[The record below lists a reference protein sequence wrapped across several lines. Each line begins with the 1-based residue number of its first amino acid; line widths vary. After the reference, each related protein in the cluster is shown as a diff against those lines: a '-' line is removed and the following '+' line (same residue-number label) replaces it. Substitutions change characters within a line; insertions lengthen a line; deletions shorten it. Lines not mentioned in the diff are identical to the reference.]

1 MSPAARNH
9 VTSVLLLFLLG
20 CSGDPTGPTG
30 GGTLSV
36 TIQGLPSGA
45 AAAVSVSGPAGYS
58 QSLTGSQTFTGV
70 APGVYTVTAS
80 DVTVGAAPYQASPS
94 SQTVTVLQSGSRGT
108 AFITYTTPTGALALT
123 ISGLGTSSNAL
134 VTVTGPG
141 SYNQSVTGSR
151 TLSGLTPGD
160 YTIDAQNVTGVSCG
174 STFSVSPATQSV
186 TITAGA
192 TASRTVSYSP
202 TASGLVNLC
211 VDGMYL
217 TQSAQNYAGSIPLV
231 QNRNGLLR
239 VFVVADQPNTPASAV
254 QVQLRIYPPGGGS
267 PSIFTVQPPVGM
279 VSVPTS
285 PDESALGNS
294 WNYSVPGGTILP
306 GFRIEAEVDP
316 ANVVTE
322 SVETDNILAPTAPT
336 VRTVPTLNV
345 TFVPIIQKGIP
356 TSRRVAGNVTSGN
369 AASFLQVTKDMHP
382 IDTYNAAV
390 HAGYTTTTFDTLQRD
405 NGNSAWGTIL
415 GEIDML
421 RATEGS
427 SRYYYGVAKV
437 SYSNGVAGVAYVSN
451 PGTLPPQVAR
461 AALGWDY
468 IPSGSIVAAHE
479 LGHNWARNHAPCGGP
494 SGVDLDYPR
503 TDGTT
508 GGYGYDMS
516 TGTVELPTSTDIMG
530 YCDPKWISEYTYSAV
545 LNYLSPVGPMV
556 QGSAGSTAVQPC
568 LLVWGH
574 IRNGE
579 PVLEPAFQVNTR
591 PSLPTQA
598 GPYSLEGRASDGS
611 PVFILSFAP
620 SEIADAPGSQ
630 QNFVFAVPLPAARA
644 SRLTSLH
651 LSGNGRPA
659 ILAATTAVTG
669 AQAATQSEAVEL
681 RRSGAGNVSLRWDAR
696 AHPMIMVRDA
706 QTGEVLSL
714 ARGGDAEFSTHK
726 VQVDLVM
733 SDGVKSRVK
742 RVAVAP

>member
-1 MSPAARNH
+1 MSPAARSH
-9 VTSVLLLFLLG
+9 VTSVLLLLLLG
-20 CSGDPTGPTG
+20 CSGDPTGPSS
-30 GGTLSV
+30 GTLSV

-45 AAAVSVSGPAGYS
+45 AAAVSISGPAGYS
-58 QSLTGSQTFTGV
+58 QSLTASQTFTGL
-70 APGVYTVTAS
+70 APGVYSVTAS

-94 SQTVTVLQSGSRGT
+94 SQNVTVVSSGSPRT
-108 AFITYTTPTGALALT
+108 ASVTYSTATGNLALT

-141 SYNQSVTGSR
+141 SYNQSVTSSK
-151 TLSGLTPGD
+151 TLSGLAPGS

-174 STFSVSPATQSV
+174 ATFNASPATQNV
-186 TITAGA
+186 TVTASA
-192 TASRTVSYSP
+192 TAPATVSYSS

-217 TQSAQNYAGSIPLV
+217 TQGAQNYAGTIPLV

-239 VFVVADQPNTPASAV
+239 VFVVADQPNTPASTV
-254 QVQLRIYPPGGGS
+254 QVQLRIYPPAGS
-267 PSIFTVQPPVGM
+267 PSIVTLSSPAGM
-279 VSVPTS
+279 VSVPTA
-285 PDESALGNS
+285 PDESALSNS

-322 SVETDNILAPTAPT
+322 RSETDNILGPPAPA

-356 TSRRVAGNVTSGN
+356 IGRRVAGNVTTGN
-369 AASFLQVTKDMHP
+369 VASFLQVTKDMHP
-382 IDTYNAAV
+382 IDASNAAV
-390 HAGYTTTTFDTLQRD
+390 HAGYTTTTFDTLQKD

-421 RATEGS
+421 RTTEGS

-451 PGTLPPQVAR
+451 PATLPPQVAR
-461 AALGWDY
+461 AGLGWDY

-494 SGVDLDYPR
+494 SGLDLNYPHA
-503 TDGTT
+503 DGTT

-516 TGTVELPTSTDIMG
+516 TGTIEPPTSSDIMG

-574 IRNGE
+574 IQNGE
-579 PVLEPAFQVNTR
+579 PVLEPAFQVDTR
-591 PSLPTQA
+591 PSLPTRS

-611 PVFILSFAP
+611 PVFSLSFAP

-630 QNFVFAVPLPAARA
+630 RNFVFAVPLPAARA

-659 ILAATTAVTG
+659 ILASTTAATS
-669 AQAATQSEAVEL
+669 APAATQSETVEL
-681 RRSGAGNVSLRWDAR
+681 RRVGAGSVSLRWDAR
-696 AHPMIMVRDA
+696 THPMVMVRDA

-726 VQVDLVM
+726 GQVDLVM

-742 RVAVAP
+742 RVAVAR

>member
-9 VTSVLLLFLLG
+9 VTSVLLLVLLG

-45 AAAVSVSGPAGYS
+45 AAAVSVSGPGGYS
-58 QSLTGSQTFTGV
+58 QSLTSSQTFTGV

-80 DVTVGAAPYQASPS
+80 DVTIGAAPYQASPS

-108 AFITYTTPTGALALT
+108 AFITYTTSTGAVALT
-123 ISGLGTSSNAL
+123 ISGLGTSSKAL

-141 SYNQSVTGSR
+141 SYNQSVSSSR

-160 YTIDAQNVTGVSCG
+160 YTIEAQNVTGVSCG
-174 STFSVSPATQSV
+174 STFNASPATQNV
-186 TITAGA
+186 TVTAGA
-192 TASRTVSYSP
+192 TASKTVSYSP
-202 TASGLVNLC
+202 TASGFVNLC

-217 TQSAQNYAGSIPLV
+217 TQSAQNYAGTIPLV

-267 PSIFTVQPPVGM
+267 PSIFTLQPPVGM
-279 VSVPTS
+279 VSVPTA

-294 WNYSVPGGTILP
+294 WNYTVPGGTILP

-345 TFVPIIQKGIP
+345 TFVPVIQKGIP
-356 TSRRVAGNVTSGN
+356 IGLRVPGNVTTGN
-369 AASFLQVTKDMHP
+369 AASFLQVTQDMHP
-382 IDTYNAAV
+382 IDTYDAAV
-390 HAGYTTTTFDTLQRD
+390 HAGYTTTTFDTLQPL

-421 RATEGS
+421 RTTEGS

-437 SYSNGVAGVAYVSN
+437 SYTSGIAGVAFVN
-451 PGTLPPQVAR
+451 TPLQPHR

-468 IPSGSIVAAHE
+468 LPSGSIVAAHE
-479 LGHNWARNHAPCGGP
+479 LGHNWGRNHAPCGGP
-494 SGVDLDYPR
+494 SGIDPNYPR
-503 TDGTT
+503 ADGTT
-508 GGYGYDMS
+508 GGYGYDMDS
-516 TGTVELPTSTDIMG
+516 NSVEPPTSTDIMG
-530 YCDPKWISEYTYSAV
+530 YCNLKWISEYTYSGI
-545 LNYLSPVGPMV
+545 LNYLTTASPLV
-556 QGSAGSTAVQPC
+556 QASASRTAVQPC

-591 PSLPTQA
+591 PSLPAQA

-611 PVFILSFAP
+611 PVFSLSFAP

-651 LSGNGRPA
+651 LHGNGRPA

-726 VQVDLVM
+726 GQLDLLM

>member
-1 MSPAARNH
+1 
-9 VTSVLLLFLLG
+9 LLLLLLG
-20 CSGDPTGPTG
+20 CSGDPTGPG
-30 GGTLSV
+30 GSGTLSV
-36 TIQGLPSGA
+36 TIQGLPGGA

-58 QSLTGSQTFTGV
+58 QSLTVSRTFTGL

-80 DVTVGAAPYQASPS
+80 DVTVGTAPYQASPP
-94 SQTVTVLQSGSRGT
+94 SQTVTVVRSGSPGS
-108 AFITYTTPTGALALT
+108 ASITYTTPTGNIALT

-141 SYNQSVTGSR
+141 SYNQSVTSSR
-151 TLSGLTPGD
+151 TLSGLAPGT
-160 YTIDAQNVTGVSCG
+160 YTVDAQNVTGVSCG
-174 STFSVSPATQSV
+174 ATFNASPATQNV
-186 TITAGA
+186 TVTASA
-192 TASRTVSYSP
+192 TAPATVSYSP

-217 TQSAQNYAGSIPLV
+217 TQSAQNYAGTIPLV

-239 VFVVADQPNTPASAV
+239 VFVVADQPNTLASTV
-254 QVQLRIYPPGGGS
+254 QVQLRIYSPLGVLTPVTLSPPAGL
-267 PSIFTVQPPVGM
+267 VY
-279 VSVPTS
+279 VPTA
-285 PDESALGNS
+285 PDESALNNS
-294 WNYSVPGGTILP
+294 WNYSVPGGTILS

-322 SVETDNILAPTAPT
+322 SSETDNILAPPAPT
-336 VRTVPTLNV
+336 VRTMPTLNV
-345 TFVPIIQKGIP
+345 TFVPITQKGIP
-356 TSRRVAGNVTSGN
+356 IGRRVAGNVTSGN
-369 AASFLQVTKDMHP
+369 AASFMQVTKDMHP
-382 IDTYNAAV
+382 IDAYNTV
-390 HAGYTTTTFDTLQRD
+390 IHAPYTTTTFDTLESE

-415 GEIDML
+415 GEIDLL
-421 RATEGS
+421 RTKEAS

-437 SYSNGVAGVAYVSN
+437 SYTSGVAGVAYVSN
-451 PGTLPPQVAR
+451 PATLPPQVAR

-494 SGVDLDYPR
+494 SGLDPNYPR
-503 TDGTT
+503 SDGTT

-516 TGTVELPTSTDIMG
+516 TGTLEPPTSSDIMG

-545 LNYLSPVGPMV
+545 LNYFGTVSPMV
-556 QGSAGSTAVQPC
+556 QGNAVSTAVQPC

-591 PSLPTQA
+591 PSLPSRA

-611 PVFILSFAP
+611 PVFSLSFAP
-620 SEIADAPGSQ
+620 SEIADAPGNQ

-651 LSGNGRPA
+651 LSGSGRPA
-659 ILAATTAVTG
+659 ILAAATSVTG
-669 AQAATQSEAVEL
+669 GQAAAQSETAEV
-681 RRSGAGNVSLRWDAR
+681 RRVGASRVSLRWDAR
-696 AHPMIMVRDA
+696 AHPMIMVLDTE
-706 QTGEVLSL
+706 TGEVLSL

-726 VQVDLVM
+726 GQVDLVM
-733 SDGVKSRVK
+733 SDGVQSRVK
-742 RVAVAP
+742 RVPVAR

>member
-1 MSPAARNH
+1 MSPAARSH
-9 VTSVLLLFLLG
+9 ITSVLLLLLLG
-20 CSGDPTGPTG
+20 CSGDPTGPSG

-45 AAAVSVSGPAGYS
+45 AGAVSVSGPAGYS
-58 QSLTGSQTFTGV
+58 RSVTVSQTFTGLT
-70 APGVYTVTAS
+70 PGVYTVTAS
-80 DVTVGAAPYQASPS
+80 DVTVGTAPYQASPP
-94 SQTVTVLQSGSRGT
+94 SQTVTVASSGSPRT
-108 AFITYTTPTGALALT
+108 ASITYTTPTGNLALT

-141 SYNQSVTGSR
+141 SYNQSVTNSR
-151 TLSGLTPGD
+151 TLSGLAPGT
-160 YTIDAQNVTGVSCG
+160 YAIDAQNVTGVSCG
-174 STFSVSPATQSV
+174 STFNASPPTQPV
-186 TITAGA
+186 TVTASA
-192 TASRTVSYSP
+192 TAPATVSYSP

-217 TQSAQNYAGSIPLV
+217 TQSAQNYAGTIPLV

-239 VFVVADQPNTPASAV
+239 VFVVANQANTPAATV
-254 QVQLRIYPPGGGS
+254 HVQLRIYS
-267 PSIFTVQPPVGM
+267 PSGLPSIIDLQPPVGL
-279 VSVPTS
+279 VSVPTA
-285 PDESALGNS
+285 PDESALSNS

-306 GFRIEAEVDP
+306 GFKIEAEVDP

-322 SVETDNILAPTAPT
+322 SNELDNILGPTAPS

-345 TFVPIIQKGIP
+345 TFVPIIQTGIP
-356 TSRRVAGNVTSGN
+356 IGRRVPGNVTSGN

-382 IDTYNAAV
+382 IDTYDAVV
-390 HAGYTTTTFDTLQRD
+390 HAPMTTETFDTLQAD

-415 GEIDML
+415 GQLDMM

-437 SYSNGVAGVAYVSN
+437 SYGHGVAGVAYVSN
-451 PGTLPPQVAR
+451 PSAVPPQVAR
-461 AALGWDY
+461 AGLGWDY
-468 IPSGSIVAAHE
+468 LPSGSIVAAHE

-494 SGVDLDYPR
+494 SGLDPNYPR
-503 TDGTT
+503 ADGTT
-508 GGYGYDMS
+508 GGYGYSMS
-516 TGTVELPTSTDIMG
+516 SGKVEPPTTTDIMG
-530 YCDPKWISEYTYSAV
+530 YCDPKWISEYNYSAV

-556 QGSAGSTAVQPC
+556 QSSAGSTAVQPC

-591 PSLPTQA
+591 PSLPTQG

-611 PVFILSFAP
+611 PVFGFSFTP

-644 SRLTSLH
+644 SRLASLH
-651 LSGNGRPA
+651 LSGRGRSA
-659 ILAATTAVTG
+659 ILAAAAAVTG
-669 AQAATQSEAVEL
+669 AQSAVQSETVEV
-681 RRSGAGNVSLRWDAR
+681 RRVGAGAIALRWDAR

-706 QTGEVLSL
+706 ETGEVLSL
-714 ARGGDAEFSTHK
+714 ARGGDAQLSTFK
-726 VQVDLVM
+726 GQVDLVM

-742 RVAVAP
+742 RVAVAR

>member
-45 AAAVSVSGPAGYS
+45 AGAVSVSGPGGYS
-58 QSLTGSQTFTGV
+58 QSLTSSQTFTGV

-108 AFITYTTPTGALALT
+108 AFITYTTPTGAVALT

-141 SYNQSVTGSR
+141 SYNQSVSNSR
-151 TLSGLTPGD
+151 TLSGLAPGD
-160 YTIDAQNVTGVSCG
+160 YTIDAQNVAGVSCG
-174 STFSVSPATQSV
+174 STFNASPTTQNV
-186 TITAGA
+186 TVTAGA

-217 TQSAQNYAGSIPLV
+217 TQSAQNYAGTIPLV

-239 VFVVADQPNTPASAV
+239 IFAVADQANNLTPVV
-254 QVQLRIYPPGGGS
+254 QVRFYNGATLQSTVNLPP
-267 PSIFTVQPPVGM
+267 PTGM
-279 VSVPTS
+279 TGVPTA
-285 PDESALGNS
+285 PDESALSKS
-294 WNYSVPGGTILP
+294 WNYHVPGSMIQP
-306 GFRIEAEVDP
+306 GLRIEAEVNPSPSIPENNTGDNVFGP
-316 ANVVTE
+316 A
-322 SVETDNILAPTAPT
+322 APVIKA
-336 VRTVPTLNV
+336 VPTLNV

-356 TSRRVAGNVTSGN
+356 IGRRVAGNVTTGN
-369 AASFLQVTKDMHP
+369 AASFLQATKDMHP
-382 IDTYNAAV
+382 IDTYDAAV
-390 HAGYTTTTFDTLQRD
+390 HAGYTTTTFDTLQR
-405 NGNSAWGTIL
+405 NNENSAWGTIL

-494 SGVDLDYPR
+494 SGVDLSYPQP
-503 TDGTT
+503 DGTT

-516 TGTVELPTSTDIMG
+516 TGTIEPPISTDIMG
-530 YCDPKWISEYTYSAV
+530 YCDPKWISAYTYSGI
-545 LNYLSPVGPMV
+545 LNYLSTVSPLV
-556 QGSAGSTAVQPC
+556 QASASRAAVQPC

-591 PSLPTQA
+591 PSLPAQA

-611 PVFILSFAP
+611 PVFSLSFAP

-651 LSGNGRPA
+651 LHGNGRPA

-726 VQVDLVM
+726 GQVDLVM

>member
-1 MSPAARNH
+1 MSPAARSH
-9 VTSVLLLFLLG
+9 ITSVLLLFLLG

-45 AAAVSVSGPAGYS
+45 AAAVSISGPAGYS
-58 QSLTGSQTFTGV
+58 QSLTSSQTFTGL
-70 APGVYTVTAS
+70 APGVYSVTAS

-94 SQTVTVLQSGSRGT
+94 SQNVTVVSSGSPRT
-108 AFITYTTPTGALALT
+108 ASITYTTPTGNLALT

-141 SYNQSVTGSR
+141 SYNQSVTSSR
-151 TLSGLTPGD
+151 TLSGLAPGS

-174 STFSVSPATQSV
+174 STFNASPATQSV
-186 TITAGA
+186 TVTAGA
-192 TASRTVSYSP
+192 AAPATVSYSS

-217 TQSAQNYAGSIPLV
+217 TQSAQSYAGNIPLV

-254 QVQLRIYPPGGGS
+254 QVQLRIYS
-267 PSIFTVQPPVGM
+267 PLGALSTVTLSPPVGL
-279 VSVPTS
+279 VYVPTA
-285 PDESALGNS
+285 PDESALNNS
-294 WNYSVPGGTILP
+294 WNYSFPGATIQS

-316 ANVVTE
+316 ANVVAE
-322 SVETDNILAPTAPT
+322 RSETDNILAPPAPT
-336 VRTVPTLNV
+336 VRTMPTLNV

-356 TSRRVAGNVTSGN
+356 IGRRVAGNVTAGN

-382 IDTYNAAV
+382 IDAYNAVV
-390 HAGYTTTTFDTLQRD
+390 HTAYTTTTFDTLQRD

-451 PGTLPPQVAR
+451 PATLPPQVAR
-461 AALGWDY
+461 AGLGWDY

-494 SGVDLDYPR
+494 SGLDPNYPR
-503 TDGTT
+503 ADGTT

-516 TGTVELPTSTDIMG
+516 TGTIEPPTSSDIMG

-545 LNYLSPVGPMV
+545 LNYLSSVGPMV

-611 PVFILSFAP
+611 PVFSLSFAP
-620 SEIADAPGSQ
+620 SKIADAPGSQ

-669 AQAATQSEAVEL
+669 AQAAAQSETVEV
-681 RRSGAGNVSLRWDAR
+681 RRVGAGRVSLRWDAR
-696 AHPMIMVRDA
+696 AHPMVMVRDA
-706 QTGEVLSL
+706 ETGEVLSL
-714 ARGGDAEFSTHK
+714 ARGGDAEFSTHQG
-726 VQVDLVM
+726 QVDLVM

-742 RVAVAP
+742 RVAVAR

>member
-1 MSPAARNH
+1 
-9 VTSVLLLFLLG
+9 
-20 CSGDPTGPTG
+20 
-30 GGTLSV
+30 
-36 TIQGLPSGA
+36 
-45 AAAVSVSGPAGYS
+45 VSVSGPAGYS
-58 QSLTGSQTFTGV
+58 QSLTGSQTFTGL

-80 DVTVGAAPYQASPS
+80 DVTVGTAPYQASPP
-94 SQTVTVLQSGSRGT
+94 SQTVTVVRSGSPGS
-108 AFITYTTPTGALALT
+108 ASITYSTPTGNIALT

-141 SYNQSVTGSR
+141 SYNQSVTSSR
-151 TLSGLTPGD
+151 TLSGLAPGT
-160 YTIDAQNVTGVSCG
+160 YTVDAQNVTGVSCG
-174 STFSVSPATQSV
+174 STFNASPATQNVNVAAS
-186 TITAGA
+186 A
-192 TASRTVSYSP
+192 TAPATVSYSP
-202 TASGLVNLC
+202 TASGSVNLC

-239 VFVVADQPNTPASAV
+239 VFVVASQPNTLASTV
-254 QVQLRIYPPGGGS
+254 QVQLRIYSPLGALTTVTLSPPPGL
-267 PSIFTVQPPVGM
+267 VY
-279 VSVPTS
+279 VPTA
-285 PDESALGNS
+285 PDESALNNS
-294 WNYSVPGGTILP
+294 WNYSLPGLTIQS

-316 ANVVTE
+316 ANVVAE
-322 SVETDNILAPTAPT
+322 SNDADNVLAPPPPT
-336 VRTVPTLNV
+336 VRTMPTLNV

-356 TSRRVAGNVTSGN
+356 IGRRVAGNVTSGN
-369 AASFLQVTKDMHP
+369 VASFLQVTKDMHP
-382 IDTYNAAV
+382 IDASNAAV
-390 HAGYTTTTFDTLQRD
+390 HAAYTTTTFDTLQHD

-421 RATEGS
+421 RATEAS

-437 SYSNGVAGVAYVSN
+437 SYTSGVAGVAYVSN
-451 PGTLPPQVAR
+451 PATLPPQVAR

-494 SGVDLDYPR
+494 SGLDPNYPR

-516 TGTVELPTSTDIMG
+516 TGTLEPPTSSDIMG

-545 LNYLSPVGPMV
+545 LNYFSTVGPMV
-556 QGSAGSTAVQPC
+556 QGSAVSTAVQPC

-611 PVFILSFAP
+611 PVFSLSFAP
-620 SEIADAPGSQ
+620 SEIADAPGNQ

-669 AQAATQSEAVEL
+669 AQAATQADTVEV
-681 RRSGAGNVSLRWDAR
+681 RRVGASRVSLRWDAR
-696 AHPMIMVRDA
+696 AHPMVMVRDA
-706 QTGEVLSL
+706 ETGEVLSL

-726 VQVDLVM
+726 GQVDLVL

-742 RVAVAP
+742 RVAVAR